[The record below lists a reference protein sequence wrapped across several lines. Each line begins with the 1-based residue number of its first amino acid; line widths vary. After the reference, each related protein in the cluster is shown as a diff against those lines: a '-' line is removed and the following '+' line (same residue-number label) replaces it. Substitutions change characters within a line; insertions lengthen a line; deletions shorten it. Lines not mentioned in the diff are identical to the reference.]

1 MRKTRF
7 KVVIT
12 NRRISYYAQ
21 GKYCKIYNKGEIVT
35 AEKHTIGI
43 AVFKRKQNAEKFLD
57 RHVVG
62 QIITVEPIGRGK
74 TFDFVFGSQDEDSLD
89 FFYRE
94 LLECPKFLDFAISR
108 TTTPK
113 GTVFYPAVKVLD

>member
-1 MRKTRF
+1 MRKVRF

-21 GKYCKIYNKGEIVT
+21 GKYCKIYNKGETVT

-43 AVFKRKQNAEKFLD
+43 AVFKRKQNAEKFID

-74 TFDFVFGSQDEDSLD
+74 TFSLVFGSQDEDSLN
-89 FFYRE
+89 FFYHE
-94 LLECPKFLDFAISR
+94 LSKCPKFLDFAINRSI
-108 TTTPK
+108 TPK
-113 GTVFYPAVKVLD
+113 GTIFYPAVEVLD